1 MEAIVLVLGVL
12 FLVSSAL
19 TYVYLIESKKINAHI
34 PPRYRN
40 EQAQRGN
47 FWDSETQQFYKWNK
61 LMELQ
66 KTRLKNDR
74 VL

>member
-12 FLVSSAL
+12 FLVCSAL
-19 TYVYLIESKKINAHI
+19 TYVYLIETKKLKPHI
-34 PPRYRN
+34 PPRYKH

-47 FWDSETQQFYKWNK
+47 FWDAESQQFYKWDK

-66 KTRLKNDR
+66 KIRGKK
-74 VL
+74 

>member
-19 TYVYLIESKKINAHI
+19 TYVYLIETKRLNPHI
-34 PPRYRN
+34 PPRYRH

-47 FWDSETQQFYKWNK
+47 FWDSETQQFYKWDR
-61 LMELQ
+61 LIELQ
-66 KTRLKNDR
+66 KIRGKK
-74 VL
+74 

>member
-19 TYVYLIESKKINAHI
+19 TYVYLVESKKINPHI
-34 PPRYRN
+34 PPRYRH

-47 FWDSETQQFYKWNK
+47 FWDSETQQFYKWDR
-61 LMELQ
+61 LIELQ
-66 KTRLKNDR
+66 KIRGKK
-74 VL
+74 